1 MRRAGG
7 VHPRRAQDPQRL
19 PRGVH
24 ALRDR
29 AGVGGRRQAD
39 AAAGGQV
46 AAERARTRRGG
57 AQAAQQVRFTR
68 LGSCSC
74 FTLKPG
80 TETGVPPPK
89 QLHGAAA
96 GDWLSACRP
105 TPGQLPLPAG
115 RPPLHPRLRCVCSLP
130 PHHSVLSPPSA
141 PLPISSERVASA
153 YILPLLL
160 YACVCV
166 CRRLLP
172 ASPPLCSL
180 TTPHHSAPLS
190 ISSVSLLPHA
200 GWAGASLRARVCV
213 CVASS
218 PHLPSTCPILSPH
231 TPHSLLSP
239 HARLL
244 CPLPPCLLTPPLLAP
259 LLQA

>member
-115 RPPLHPRLRCVCSLP
+115 RPPLHPRLRCVSSLP
-130 PHHSVLSPPSA
+130 PHHSVLSPPRTTLHHSPYQA
-141 PLPISSERVASA
+141 CPSSHTPVGLA
-153 YILPLLL
+153 LL
-160 YACVCV
+160 Y
-166 CRRLLP
+166 
-172 ASPPLCSL
+172 
-180 TTPHHSAPLS
+180 
-190 ISSVSLLPHA
+190 
-200 GWAGASLRARVCV
+200 ARVCV
-213 CVASS
+213 CVS
-218 PHLPSTCPILSPH
+218 P

-239 HARLL
+239 HARVL